1 MSCICNKVAN
11 SITVQPINR
20 EWNIETM
27 QRRLFFAIPAQ
38 QLSNELQHSQQQLL
52 PEGYLKP
59 VPADNFHLTL
69 HFLGLQDDSILPS
82 LYQAA
87 TQIQS
92 PAFTLLLDRYGL
104 FRHAR
109 CLWLGPQH
117 PAPELCMLV
126 EQLSAALAQLNFL
139 VSPDYRPH
147 ITLFRNARTL
157 PNQPAPT
164 LQLPVSEFILYE
176 SVSGNDGV
184 QYRPLQHWSLLNQLT
199 GKKRQ

>member
-1 MSCICNKVAN
+1 LSCICNKVAN

-38 QLSNELQHSQQQLL
+38 QLSNALQHSQQQLL

-87 TQIQS
+87 AQIQS
-92 PAFTLLLDRYGL
+92 PAFTLQLDRYGL

-126 EQLSAALAQLNFL
+126 EAIKCSISPTQLA
-139 VSPDYRPH
+139 D
-147 ITLFRNARTL
+147 
-157 PNQPAPT
+157 
-164 LQLPVSEFILYE
+164 
-176 SVSGNDGV
+176 
-184 QYRPLQHWSLLNQLT
+184 QH
-199 GKKRQ
+199 

>member
-1 MSCICNKVAN
+1 
-11 SITVQPINR
+11 
-20 EWNIETM
+20 M

-38 QLSNELQHSQQQLL
+38 QLSGTLLHSQQQLL

-69 HFLGLQDDSILPS
+69 HFLGLQDDRILPS

-87 TQIQS
+87 AQIQC
-92 PAFTLLLDRYGL
+92 PAFTLQLDRYGL

-109 CLWLGPQH
+109 CLWLGPHH
-117 PAPELCMLV
+117 PTPELRMLV
-126 EQLSAALAQLNFL
+126 EQLSTALAQLDL
-139 VSPDYRPH
+139 PVSADYRPH

-157 PNQPAPT
+157 PNQPAPN

-184 QYRPLQHWSLLNQLT
+184 QYRPLQHWSLLNQLIS
-199 GKKRQ
+199 KKRQ

>member
-1 MSCICNKVAN
+1 
-11 SITVQPINR
+11 
-20 EWNIETM
+20 M

-38 QLSNELQHSQQQLL
+38 QLSSALQHSQQQLL

-87 TQIQS
+87 AQIQS
-92 PAFTLLLDRYGL
+92 PAFTLQLDQYGL
-104 FRHAR
+104 FHHAH

-117 PAPELCMLV
+117 PAPELQMLV
-126 EQLSAALAQLNFL
+126 EQLSTVLTQLGL
-139 VSPDYRPH
+139 PVSADYHPH

-199 GKKRQ
+199 RKKRQ

>member
-1 MSCICNKVAN
+1 MSCICNKAAN
-11 SITVQPINR
+11 FITVQPINH
-20 EWNIETM
+20 EWNVERM

-38 QLSNELQHSQQQLL
+38 QLSHALQHSQQQLL

-69 HFLGLQDDSILPS
+69 HFLGLQDDRILP
-82 LYQAA
+82 LLDQAV

-92 PAFTLLLDRYGL
+92 PAFTLQLDQYGL

-117 PAPELCMLV
+117 PVPELAMLV
-126 EQLSAALAQLNFL
+126 EQLSSVLTQLGL
-139 VSPDYRPH
+139 PASTDYRPH
-147 ITLFRNARTL
+147 ITLFRNAITL
-157 PNQPAPT
+157 PNQPAPS
-164 LQLPVSEFILYE
+164 LQLPVSEFVLYE
-176 SVSGNDGV
+176 SVSGNNGV
-184 QYRPLQHWSLLNQLT
+184 QYRPLLHWSLLNQLT

>member
-1 MSCICNKVAN
+1 
-11 SITVQPINR
+11 
-20 EWNIETM
+20 M
-27 QRRLFFAIPAQ
+27 QRRLFFALPAQ
-38 QLSNELQHSQQQLL
+38 QLSNALQHSQQQLL

-59 VPADNFHLTL
+59 VPAENFHLTL

-87 TQIQS
+87 AQIQS
-92 PAFTLLLDRYGL
+92 PAFTLQLDRYGL
-104 FRHAR
+104 FRHAH

-126 EQLSAALAQLNFL
+126 EQLSSALAQLNL
-139 VSPDYRPH
+139 PISADYRPH
-147 ITLFRNARTL
+147 ITLSRNAKTL

-176 SVSGNDGV
+176 SVSGNHGL